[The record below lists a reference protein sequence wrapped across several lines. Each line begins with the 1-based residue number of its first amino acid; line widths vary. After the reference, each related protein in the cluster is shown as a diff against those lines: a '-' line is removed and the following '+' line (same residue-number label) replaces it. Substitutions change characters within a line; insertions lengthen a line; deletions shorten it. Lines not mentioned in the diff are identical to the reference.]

1 MKRLLFVP
9 LASALLAWSVP
20 GATAQ
25 GLDDRLVSRCQ
36 ALGLSAQRLQLCQ
49 DAVATVQ
56 LLQPELGLSVAAG
69 NPVLGTASPIGTRF
83 RFIPRVQLGGR
94 ITFIWA
100 GVPDVTRYPQDV
112 AGTVGTRSFSVPVPQ
127 FDLSIG
133 VFDGLKLGST
143 LSGFASVELL
153 GSLSTVILPSDAG
166 FRNDVG
172 GVGLGVRVGVLRES
186 FTAPGIS
193 LSGMYKWTGRIEYG
207 RLSAGDDA
215 ALGMDLSLFSFRLS
229 ASKSFV
235 AIGLAA
241 TIGWDHYS
249 SDVDLA
255 LAGST
260 PAEAP
265 LTVIP
270 NSAPEG
276 LSSGRWSAVVD
287 VSYIVLFLNFVA
299 EAGWQEQEKFS
310 TSSALDVESGKF
322 FGAIG
327 VRLTL

>member
-1 MKRLLFVP
+1 MKRLLYVP
-9 LASALLAWSVP
+9 LVSALLAWSVP
-20 GATAQ
+20 SATAQ
-25 GLDDRLVSRCQ
+25 ALDDRLVNRCQ
-36 ALGLSAQRLQLCQ
+36 ALGLSSQQAQLCQ

-56 LLQPELGLSVAAG
+56 LLQPELGLGVAAG

-100 GVPDVTRYPQDV
+100 GVPDVIRYPEDV
-112 AGTVGTRSFSVPVPQ
+112 DGSVGTRSFSVPVPQ
-127 FDLSIG
+127 FDVSVG

-172 GVGLGVRVGVLRES
+172 GVGLGARVGVLRES

-193 LSGMYKWTGRIEYG
+193 LSGMYKWAGRIEYG
-207 RLSAGDDA
+207 RLNAGDDA

-249 SDVDLA
+249 SDVDLQ
-255 LAGST
+255 LAGS
-260 PAEAP
+260 AGAP

-270 NSAPEG
+270 VSAPEG
-276 LSSGRWSAVVD
+276 LGSGRWSAVLD

-299 EAGWQEQEKFS
+299 EAGWQEKENYS
-310 TSSALDVESGKF
+310 TSTGLEVESGKF
-322 FGAIG
+322 FGTIG